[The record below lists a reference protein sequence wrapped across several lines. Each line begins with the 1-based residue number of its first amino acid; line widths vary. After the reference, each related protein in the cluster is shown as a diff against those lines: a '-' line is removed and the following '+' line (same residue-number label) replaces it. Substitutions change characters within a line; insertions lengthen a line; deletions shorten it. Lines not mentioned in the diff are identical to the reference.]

1 MAEERRSCIFAIVVG
16 YGTTVARIKTY
27 QIIGGGA
34 SKNYTKKIKITVALL
49 YINYEPSLI

>member
-27 QIIGGGA
+27 QIIGGGGGFQKLHA
-34 SKNYTKKIKITVALL
+34 KN
-49 YINYEPSLI
+49 

>member
-34 SKNYTKKIKITVALL
+34 SKNYTQKIKITVALL

>member
-27 QIIGGGA
+27 PNNRGGLP
-34 SKNYTKKIKITVALL
+34 KITRKKLK
-49 YINYEPSLI
+49 SL

>member
-27 QIIGGGA
+27 QIIGGA
-34 SKNYTKKIKITVALL
+34 SKNYTQKIKITVALL